1 MNTYFDNAST
11 SFPKP
16 AQVAE
21 QITWYLNTIGGTY
34 GRAAY
39 GRIVAATSL
48 VEQCRD
54 LLAVM
59 LGTKASEQ
67 VVFCAN
73 ATTGANVVLKGCG
86 LNLSHTVLV
95 SAMEHNAVMRPLHF
109 LSEQPNAL
117 KQYKVL
123 PALQDG
129 TIDLDKLYKQDL
141 DGVHTLIVNHVS
153 NVNGMIQPMNDIS
166 AWAKQ
171 KGVRLVVDASQS
183 LGQVPVEGD
192 RWHAAHILFTG
203 HKALLGPTGIGGFWG
218 GALVPLVHGGT
229 GSNSDSYNM
238 PEMAP
243 DSYEAGTP
251 NITGIVGL
259 LAALKHRPAPLHT
272 HSDLLDC
279 MNEIAQ
285 IPGITLYRANN
296 QASQSDLFS
305 FTHQQLTPSVLANKL
320 YERHKIEIRSG
331 LHCAPLAH
339 RTLGTFPAG
348 TVRVALAPYHTPDDL
363 VYLIKAIRDV
373 VQ

>member
-16 AQVAE
+16 AEVAQ
-21 QITWYLNTIGGTY
+21 QITLYLNTIGGTY

-39 GRIVAATSL
+39 GRIVTATSL

-54 LLAVM
+54 LLAGM
-59 LGTKASEQ
+59 LGTKTAHQ
-67 VVFCAN
+67 VAFCTN

-86 LNLSHTVLV
+86 LKASHTVLV

-109 LSEQPNAL
+109 LSEQSGTL

-123 PALQDG
+123 PALPDG
-129 TIDLDKLYKQDL
+129 TVDLDKLYKQDTA
-141 DGVHTLIVNHVS
+141 GVHTLVVNHVS
-153 NVNGMIQPMNDIS
+153 NVNGMIQPMNEIS
-166 AWAKQ
+166 AWAREKEI
-171 KGVRLVVDASQS
+171 RLVVDASQS
-183 LGQVPVEGD
+183 LGQVPVEAD
-192 RWHAAHILFTG
+192 RWQAAHILFTG

-218 GALVPLVHGGT
+218 RTLVPLVHGGT
-229 GSNSDSYNM
+229 GSNSDRYDM
-238 PEMAP
+238 PEVTP
-243 DSYEAGTP
+243 DMYEAGTP

-259 LAALKHRPAPLHT
+259 LAALKHRPLPLHT
-272 HSDLLDC
+272 PGDLLDC
-279 MNEIAQ
+279 MNEIEQ

-296 QASQSDLFS
+296 PASQSELFS
-305 FTHQQLTPSVLANKL
+305 FTHQQLTPSALANKL

-339 RTLGTFPAG
+339 RTLGTFPSG
-348 TVRVALAPYHTPDDL
+348 TVRIALSPYHTPHDL

-373 VQ
+373 VG